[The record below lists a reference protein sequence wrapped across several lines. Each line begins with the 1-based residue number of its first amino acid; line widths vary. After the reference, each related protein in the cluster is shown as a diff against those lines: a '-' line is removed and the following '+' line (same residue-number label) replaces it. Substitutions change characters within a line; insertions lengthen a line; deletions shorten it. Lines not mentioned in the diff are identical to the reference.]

1 MEADVKDDME
11 LTHDICIH
19 ILNRYLNYF
28 EVSEKA
34 MRKLPGAMTKKERTE
49 LVYYQE
55 MVRNIKMV
63 RDYID
68 NRTESVDWSST
79 YES

>member
-1 MEADVKDDME
+1 
-11 LTHDICIH
+11 
-19 ILNRYLNYF
+19 
-28 EVSEKA
+28 
-34 MRKLPGAMTKKERTE
+34 MRKLPGAMTRKERTE

-68 NRTESVDWSST
+68 KRTESVDWDR
-79 YES
+79 

>member
-11 LTHDICIH
+11 LTHDICVH

-28 EVSEKA
+28 EVAEKA

-68 NRTESVDWSST
+68 NRTESVDWSSA
-79 YES
+79 YEN